1 MAAHQ
6 PALSIII
13 PVLNEEKYL
22 PTLLTDLSRQTY
34 TDFEVILVDGRSD
47 DRTIEKANHFSH
59 RLPKLT
65 ILESDIRHVCH
76 QRNQGAAAAN
86 SDLVLFMDADNR
98 LPTYFLQGLKYRIDL
113 TDPDIFTTWI
123 AAEDNTSNS
132 LAIATTINLYFDLQK
147 GTDNPPTIE
156 AMLGFKKSLFLKLK
170 GFDHRLY
177 INEGNDIVKK
187 AVKKGYHFELFK
199 DPTYTFS
206 LRRLR
211 KQGTIR
217 LIGSVAQLEIARLLG
232 QKMANRKVSKL
243 YPMKG
248 GKSYDQEK
256 ENQNFFDTL
265 IQRLKLEKHRAKLVS
280 FARSLL
286 FEEKG
291 SDRG

>member
-1 MAAHQ
+1 MTSHH

-34 TDFEVILVDGRSD
+34 TDFEVIIVDGHSD
-47 DRTIEKANHFSH
+47 DRTIEKADHFRH

-65 ILESDIRHVCH
+65 ILKSDIRHVCH
-76 QRNQGAAAAN
+76 QRNQGAAAAA
-86 SDLVLFMDADNR
+86 SDLILFMDADNR

-113 TDPDIFTTWI
+113 TNPDVFTTWI

-156 AMLGFKKSLFLKLK
+156 AMLGFKKNIFTKLK
-170 GFDHRLY
+170 GFNHKL
-177 INEGNDIVKK
+177 IVNEGNDIVKK
-187 AVKKGYHFELFK
+187 AVKKGYRFELFK

-211 KQGTIR
+211 KQGTVR
-217 LIGSVAQLEIARLLG
+217 LIGNVAQLEIARLLG
-232 QKMANRKVSKL
+232 TKTPNQRASRL

-248 GKSYDQEK
+248 GRSYDQEK
-256 ENQNFFDTL
+256 ESQNFFDNL
-265 IQRLKLEKHRAKLVS
+265 IQKLKLEKHRAKLVT

-291 SDRG
+291 SN

>member
-1 MAAHQ
+1 MSPSA

-34 TDFEVILVDGRSD
+34 TDFEVIIVDGKSD
-47 DRTIEKANHFSH
+47 DRTVEKANLFAH
-59 RLPKLT
+59 RLPKLKL
-65 ILESDIRHVCH
+65 LESNIRHVCH
-76 QRNQGAAAAN
+76 QRNQGAATAD

-98 LPTYFLQGLKYRIDL
+98 VPPYFLQGLKYRVDL

-132 LAIATTINLYFDLQK
+132 VAIAATINLYFDLQK

-156 AMLGFKKSLFLKLK
+156 AMLGFKKSLFTKLK
-170 GFDHRLY
+170 GFNHRLV

-187 AVKKGYHFELFK
+187 AVKKGYRFELFK

-217 LIGSVAQLEIARLLG
+217 LIGNVAQLEIARLLG
-232 QKMANRKVSKL
+232 QKMSNHKVTKL
-243 YPMKG
+243 YPMLG
-248 GKSYDQEK
+248 GRSYDREI
-256 ENQNFFDTL
+256 ESQNLFDSL
-265 IQRLKLEKHRAKLVS
+265 VQKLKLQKHTEKLVT

-286 FEEKG
+286 FEEN
-291 SDRG
+291 SERR

>member
-1 MAAHQ
+1 MATHR

-34 TDFEVILVDGRSD
+34 TDFEVIIVDGHSD
-47 DRTIEKANHFSH
+47 DRTVEKIGHFCH

-65 ILESDIRHVCH
+65 ILESDVRHVCH
-76 QRNQGAAAAN
+76 QRNQGAAAAEA
-86 SDLVLFMDADNR
+86 DLILFMDADNR

-113 TDPDIFTTWI
+113 TDPDVFTTWI

-156 AMLGFKKSLFLKLK
+156 AMLGFKKSLFTKLK
-170 GFDHRLY
+170 GFNHKLVIY
-177 INEGNDIVKK
+177 EGNDIVKK
-187 AVKKGYHFELFK
+187 AVKKGCHFELFK

-211 KQGTIR
+211 KHGTLR
-217 LIGSVAQLEIARLLG
+217 MIGSIAQLEIARLLG
-232 QKMANRKVSKL
+232 TKTPNQKASQL

-248 GKSYDQEK
+248 GRSYDQEK
-256 ENQNFFDTL
+256 EGQNFLDIVT
-265 IQRLKLEKHRAKLVS
+265 RKLKLEKHRAKLIT

-291 SDRG
+291 SN

>member
-1 MAAHQ
+1 MTH
-6 PALSIII
+6 PTLSIII

-22 PTLLTDLSRQTY
+22 PALLTDLSRQTY
-34 TDFEVILVDGRSD
+34 TDFEVIIVDGKSN
-47 DRTIEKANHFSH
+47 DRTVEKANHFLH

-65 ILESDIRHVCH
+65 LLESKVRHVCY
-76 QRNQGAAAAN
+76 QRNQGAAAASAN
-86 SDLVLFMDADNR
+86 LILFMDADNR
-98 LPTYFLQGLKYRIDL
+98 LPPYFLQGLKYRIDL
-113 TDPDIFTTWI
+113 TNPDIFTTWI

-132 LAIATTINLYFDLQK
+132 QAIATLINLYFDFQK
-147 GTDNPPTIE
+147 GSENPPTIE
-156 AMLGFKKSLFLKLK
+156 AMLGFKRSIFEKLK
-170 GFDHRLY
+170 GFNHKLM

-217 LIGSVAQLEIARLLG
+217 LIGNVAQLEINRLLG
-232 QKMANRKVSKL
+232 QKTNNHKARRL

-248 GKSYDQEK
+248 GDFFDREK
-256 ENQNFFDTL
+256 EVHQLFN
-265 IQRLKLEKHRAKLVS
+265 AKLIS

-286 FEEKG
+286 FEEKD
-291 SDRG
+291 SK

>member
-1 MAAHQ
+1 MATHR

-34 TDFEVILVDGRSD
+34 TDFEVIIVDGRSD
-47 DRTIEKANHFSH
+47 DRTVEKAGLFDH

-76 QRNQGAAAAN
+76 QRNQGAAAAT

-98 LPTYFLQGLKYRIDL
+98 LPTHFLQGLKYRIDL
-113 TDPDIFTTWI
+113 TNPDIFTTWI

-170 GFDHRLY
+170 GFDHKLV

-187 AVKKGYHFELFK
+187 AVKKGYRFELFK
-199 DPTYTFS
+199 DPTYIFS

-217 LIGSVAQLEIARLLG
+217 LIGNVAQLEIARLLG
-232 QKMANRKVSKL
+232 TKMSNHKIGKL

-248 GKSYDQEK
+248 GKLYDQEK
-256 ENQNFFDTL
+256 ESQNFFDTL
-265 IQRLKLEKHRAKLVS
+265 IQKLKLEKHRAKLVT

-291 SDRG
+291 SN